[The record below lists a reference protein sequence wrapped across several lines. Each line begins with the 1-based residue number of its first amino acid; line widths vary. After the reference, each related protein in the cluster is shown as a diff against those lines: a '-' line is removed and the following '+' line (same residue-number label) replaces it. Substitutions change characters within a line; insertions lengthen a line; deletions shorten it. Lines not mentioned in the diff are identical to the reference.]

1 MAKTSSSYRMAS
13 RPGQLLVNHL
23 TNTAA
28 LCARIRDKRVIF
40 AAPDE
45 MEMLSDAAWVIGFAH
60 DLGKATDFFQE
71 YLQEENEKKRTR
83 LKNKPETHHG
93 LLSALFAYRI
103 VADFIVRKN
112 LSEHRLFQYLPVL
125 TFLMVKKHHG
135 NPKNLKDEILSVKD
149 QLPVITRQ
157 LASIEPGEFERILQK
172 CPYGGIDLAAFIN
185 GVEDL
190 VTRTIW
196 KEEKVNWR
204 RYCKKSGLDLYFLFQ
219 FLYSALL
226 AADKSDAIGVGV
238 TAARPELANDLVDR
252 YQAVAFKG
260 HNSRNQ
266 INPIRDEIYAAVV
279 SSIDTLP
286 LGERIFS
293 INVPTGTGKTLTG
306 LSFALKLR
314 ERILHRE
321 GYLPRIVYSLPFL
334 SIIEQNF
341 NEFEKVFQLVTKQR
355 PGNEV
360 LLKHHH
366 LAEITYQF
374 TDAEELPSEESR
386 FLIEGW
392 ESEIV
397 VTTFMQLFHTLI
409 SNKNRM
415 LRKFNA
421 LVNAIVI
428 LDEIQ
433 TVPYKYWHLI
443 RKFFLR
449 FAEVFNTRF
458 VMMTATQ
465 PLIFKKD
472 EITEL
477 IPSEQKNHYIKQL
490 DRITFINKSHDT
502 LSLKEFMEI
511 LHTDI
516 SGYPDDDFLIV
527 LNTINSSI
535 TVYNDLKEFMKE
547 QGIADVDLDYLSTNI
562 IPKHR
567 LQRINAIKES
577 DNRKVIVSTQLV
589 EAGVDIDID
598 RVYRD
603 FAPLDSL
610 NQVAGRCN
618 RNFSK
623 GKKGVMTV
631 FSLKDGQEYYRYIYG
646 RGDLSISKTRD
657 VLEGKKEL
665 TEEQFL
671 DLGDDYLKRLRNA
684 AADDQAEYLLG
695 QLGKLNLETVCE
707 DKREKFTLID
717 AEYPTRDLFIEIDK
731 EASEVWERYTIAG
744 RIKDPFARK
753 TQISRLKKDFY
764 NYVISVPTT
773 KVPGGTAGESA
784 VLYINKNMLKTTY
797 REDTGFIRTDLVQ
810 YVF

>member
-1 MAKTSSSYRMAS
+1 MAS
-13 RPGQLLVNHL
+13 RPGQLLVDHL

-28 LCARIRDKRVIF
+28 LCAGIRDKKVVF

-45 MEMLSDAAWVIGFAH
+45 MELLGDTAWLIGFAH
-60 DLGKATDFFQE
+60 DLGKATSFFQE
-71 YLQEENEKKRTR
+71 YLQEENEKKRRR

-103 VADFIVRKN
+103 VVDFVVRRN
-112 LSEHRLFQYLPVL
+112 LSEHRLFRYLPIL
-125 TFLMVKKHHG
+125 SFLIVKKHHG
-135 NPKNLKDEILSVKD
+135 NPKNLKDEILSVKG
-149 QLPVITRQ
+149 QLPVIKKQ
-157 LASIEPGEFERILQK
+157 LASIEPGEFEWILQK
-172 CPYGGIDLAAFIN
+172 CPYGGFDLAAFIN

-190 VTRTIW
+190 INRTIW
-196 KEEKVNWR
+196 KEEKISWR
-204 RYCKKSGLDLYFLFQ
+204 RYCKTGSLDLYFLFQ
-219 FLYSALL
+219 FLFSALL

-252 YQAVAFKG
+252 YKAVAFKG

-266 INPIRDEIYAAVV
+266 INPIRDEIYTAVV

-286 LGERIFS
+286 LERRIFS

-314 ERILHRE
+314 ERIFHRE

-341 NEFEKVFQLVTKQR
+341 NEFEKVFQVVTRQR
-355 PGNEV
+355 PGSEV

-374 TDAEELPSEESR
+374 TDAEELPSEESQ

-433 TVPYKYWHLI
+433 TMPYKYWYLI
-443 RKFFLR
+443 RKLFLR

-458 VMMTATQ
+458 IMMTATQ

-472 EITEL
+472 ECMEL
-477 IPSEQKNHYIKQL
+477 IPPELKNHYIKQL

-502 LSLKEFMEI
+502 LTLKEFTEV

-516 SGYPDDDFLIV
+516 SRYPNDDFLIV

-547 QGIADVDLDYLSTNI
+547 QGIADVDIYYLSTNI

-665 TEEQFL
+665 TEGQFL
-671 DLGDDYLKRLRNA
+671 DLGDDYFKRLRNA
-684 AADDQAEYLLG
+684 AADDQAEYLLD

-707 DKREKFTLID
+707 DKGGKFTLIE
-717 AEYPTRDLFIEIDK
+717 AEYPTRDLFIEIDE
-731 EASEVWERYTIAG
+731 EAAEIWERYTIAC

-764 NYVISVPTT
+764 NYVISVPV
-773 KVPGGTAGESA
+773 KKLPGGTAGESA
-784 VLYINKNMLKTTY
+784 VLYINKDMLQTTY